1 MVPVLR
7 NLRINFAGKTI
18 RSSFCLLRN
27 CRPLGTEIRSISEM
41 ASQKDVI
48 EPAKRLS
55 SLGKNVWVEFGK
67 LNAQYKT
74 VNVGQGF
81 PDYKPPDYLIKT
93 LATASESENDLMH
106 QYTRSQGHPR
116 LVKSIASL
124 FSKLHGRDIQAMSEV
139 LITNGAYE
147 SLFSAIS
154 AFVNEGDEVII
165 IEPFFDC
172 YVKMVNFIGGVPV
185 GVPLRPSADNWRS
198 SKGWKIDPKELEA
211 AFSPK
216 TKAIIFNTPNN
227 PLGKVFERDE
237 MEMIAGIISK
247 HNAICISDEV
257 YEWLVY
263 PGNDHI
269 RIATLPGMWERT
281 VTISSA
287 GKTFSATGWK
297 IGWSVGP
304 ERLISHMAS
313 VHANSLYVLP
323 TPTQEAVAI
332 GLEREEKLL
341 GTEESYFHEM
351 TTSLLKKRDYEV
363 KILRD
368 AGFDPVVPDGGYFI
382 MADTSK
388 LGVTFPDGESDE
400 PYDMQFC
407 KWMIKDKGIAAI
419 PPSAFYYQHGKLA
432 EKFIRLCFIKKDSTL
447 KELEDA
453 LKKW

>member
-1 MVPVLR
+1 MVFKR
-7 NLRINFAGKTI
+7 SI
-18 RSSFCLLRN
+18 RLFRYFY
-27 CRPLGTEIRSISEM
+27 PLVAKDVSVRSISEM
-41 ASQKDVI
+41 ASQKDLI
-48 EPAKRLS
+48 EPAKRLN
-55 SLGKNVWVEFGK
+55 SLGTNVWVEFGK
-67 LNAQYKT
+67 INAQYKT

-81 PDYKPPDYLIKT
+81 PDYPPPEYLIET
-93 LATASESENDLMH
+93 LASATKSENDLMH
-106 QYTRSQGHPR
+106 QYTRSQGHPK

-124 FSKLHGRDIQAMSEV
+124 FSKLHGREIQAMSEV

-147 SLFSAIS
+147 SLFDAIS

-172 YVKMVNFIGGVPV
+172 YKKMISYVGGVPV
-185 GVPLRPSADNWRS
+185 GIPLRPSKDNWQS

-211 AFSPK
+211 AFTSK
-216 TKAIIFNTPNN
+216 TKAFIFNTPNN

-237 MEMIAGIISK
+237 MEMIANLIKK
-247 HNAICISDEV
+247 HNVLCISDEV

-263 PGNDHI
+263 PGSEHI
-269 RIATLPGMWERT
+269 RITTLPGMWDRT

-297 IGWSVGP
+297 VGWSVGP
-304 ERLISHMAS
+304 EKLISHMAS
-313 VHANSLYVLP
+313 VHANSMYVLP

-332 GLEREEKLL
+332 GLEREAKLL
-341 GTEESYFHEM
+341 GSKESYFYEM
-351 TTSLLKKRDYEV
+351 KTSLLKKRDLTV

-388 LGVTFPDGESDE
+388 LGVTFSGESDE
-400 PYDMQFC
+400 PYDFQFC
-407 KWMIKDKGIAAI
+407 KWMIKEKGISAI
-419 PPSAFYYQHGKLA
+419 PPSAFYHQHGGVA
-432 EKFIRLCFIKKDSTL
+432 EKFARFCFIKKDSTL
-447 KELEDA
+447 QMLDDA